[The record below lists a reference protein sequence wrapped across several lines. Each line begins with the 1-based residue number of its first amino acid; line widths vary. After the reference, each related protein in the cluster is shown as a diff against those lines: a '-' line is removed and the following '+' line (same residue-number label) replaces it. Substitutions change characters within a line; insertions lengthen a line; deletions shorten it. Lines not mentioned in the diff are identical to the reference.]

1 MNKRRSYKKSRR
13 IFRGGFIRAP
23 TPQFGNQLPV
33 PNPTHLN
40 SSPVPTGCTSCQIA
54 GARRLSRRLS
64 RRLRRRY

>member
-1 MNKRRSYKKSRR
+1 MNKRSGYKKSRR

-23 TPQFGNQLPV
+23 TPQFGNQYSV
-33 PNPTHLN
+33 PNPAYVN
-40 SSPVPTGCTSCQIA
+40 NQPVSTGCASCQSA